1 MIIRSINLETVMRG
15 DQPPAGERQAGGGV
29 CGEVECRKIF
39 PDQRPYEPEVLCT
52 HLRDAGKN
60 AGRSIFII

>member
-1 MIIRSINLETVMRG
+1 MRG

-39 PDQRPYEPEVLCT
+39 PDQRPYEPEVPIARISAT
-52 HLRDAGKN
+52 PGKTQDDQ
-60 AGRSIFII
+60 FL